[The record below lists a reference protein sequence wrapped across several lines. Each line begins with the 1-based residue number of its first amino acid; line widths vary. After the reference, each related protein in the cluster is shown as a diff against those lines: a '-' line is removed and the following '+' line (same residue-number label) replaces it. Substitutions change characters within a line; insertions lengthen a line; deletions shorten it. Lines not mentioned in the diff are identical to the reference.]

1 MVILLWWY
9 HVGMSMPAS
18 VVRPPTRVYI
28 ALGWRVPPGV
38 DLEAATHCPRIS
50 VEDRA
55 WLPPRHPDGGG
66 RPDPIDRDLLLRWA
80 RRDGVSGLDGSP
92 CSRWLVALEIE
103 SRVTS
108 TYGQIEQPI
117 WDAGYQKVGVS
128 RPSRQEI
135 MASAHEIHDHLVALR
150 SELPGVPVIVYG
162 GCPAGPAFWPI
173 VTANRARLDEW
184 RAGNDFAMEHCWHAL
199 DTVTVSLYT
208 PAADAVGA
216 RWREYADGMLVEA
229 RRLAGYARAAPRPVY
244 AFIRASLA
252 TSSGFF
258 PLTGLEVMDQILY
271 LARHP
276 LGPAGV
282 VVWEPPSPFGEEQKR
297 IVAGIRAA
305 VVAT

>member
-1 MVILLWWY
+1 MNT
-9 HVGMSMPAS
+9 PANAVQS
-18 VVRPPTRVYI
+18 PARVYI

-38 DLEAATHCPRIS
+38 DLEAATHCPRVS

-55 WLPPRHPDGGG
+55 WLPPQHPDGGG

-80 RRDGVSGLDGSP
+80 RRDGMMGLDGSP

-108 TYGQIEQPI
+108 TYGQLEQPI

-135 MASAHEIHDHLVALR
+135 MANAHEIHDHLVALR
-150 SELPGVPVIVYG
+150 AELPGVPVIVYG

-173 VTANRARLDEW
+173 VGENRAQLDDW
-184 RAGNDFAMEHCWHAL
+184 RAGNDFAMSECWHAL

-216 RWREYADGMLVEA
+216 RWRKYADGMLEEA
-229 RRLAGYARAAPRPVY
+229 DRLAGYARVVPRPVY

-252 TSSGFF
+252 SSGGYF
-258 PLTGLEVMDQILY
+258 PLTGLEVLDQILY

-276 LGPAGV
+276 LRPAGV
-282 VVWEPPSPFGEEQKR
+282 VVWDPPVDFGPAQGA
-297 IVAGIRAA
+297 IASGIRAA
-305 VVAT
+305 VGAI